1 MAEMKHME
9 KWDNEFLAKAII
21 KLMKNDIFRR
31 YKETGE
37 LTNEDWE
44 FCEHTD
50 WHPVDEMPLKEEHI
64 GKLYCSQ

>member
-1 MAEMKHME
+1 
-9 KWDNEFLAKAII
+9 
-21 KLMKNDIFRR
+21 MKNDIFRR
-31 YKETGE
+31 YKETGK

-64 GKLYCSQ
+64 EKLKMTLKEPSTRYQSTEEFFESIK